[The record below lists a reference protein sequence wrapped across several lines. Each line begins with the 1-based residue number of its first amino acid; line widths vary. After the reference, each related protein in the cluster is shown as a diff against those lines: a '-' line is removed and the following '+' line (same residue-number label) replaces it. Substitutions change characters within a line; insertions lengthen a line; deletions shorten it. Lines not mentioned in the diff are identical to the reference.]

1 MLILYNSGGLSMQNN
16 CFIRGNGIVKSG
28 EYEKIE
34 ICGTGG
40 FGNNVLA
47 NKIVVNG
54 SVNMGEKVEAD
65 IIEINGIC
73 FSGGSVKCNKIFV
86 NGTLKSGKLD
96 IIKCDV
102 REAEGEIK
110 AKEIK
115 ITGDIFVKSL
125 FGDFISIDS
134 QKSSFLSKLLKKRKE
149 KSTIEHIEGKHIKID
164 NIIVER
170 IDCEKII
177 AGKNCYIKQLNC
189 TGKAEIKKGAF
200 VNSIEGN

>member
-65 IIEINGIC
+65 IIEINGTC

-102 REAEGEIK
+102 REAEGEII
-110 AKEIK
+110 APRAPSRRATAAVRPVSVQPPPSESS
-115 ITGDIFVKSL
+115 D
-125 FGDFISIDS
+125 GDFFRPAGRSRR
-134 QKSSFLSKLLKKRKE
+134 RKT
-149 KSTIEHIEGKHIKID
+149 SAAPWRRAAPLRRRPLRSAARP
-164 NIIVER
+164 NIR
-170 IDCEKII
+170 R
-177 AGKNCYIKQLNC
+177 
-189 TGKAEIKKGAF
+189 T
-200 VNSIEGN
+200 

>member
-1 MLILYNSGGLSMQNN
+1 MQNN

-65 IIEINGIC
+65 IIEINGTC
-73 FSGGSVKCNKIFV
+73 FSDGSVKCNKIFI
-86 NGTLKSGKLD
+86 NGTLKSGKSH
-96 IIKCDV
+96 IIKCHV
-102 REAEGEIK
+102 REVEGEIK

-115 ITGDIFVKSL
+115 IIGNIFIKNLS
-125 FGDFISIDS
+125 GDFISIDS
-134 QKSSFLSKLLKKRKE
+134 QRRSFLSKILKKRKKE
-149 KSTIEHIEGKHIKID
+149 STIEHIEGKYIKID

-177 AGKNCYIKQLNC
+177 VGKNCYIKRLNC
-189 TGKAEIKKGAF
+189 TEKAEIQKGAF